1 MRTTFLVICDMIK
14 INLLFFILLFTL
26 QIGICQHHEND
37 SDKSSVN
44 DYMLQTSQEKLAKV
58 FDSPERDKWQKP
70 DEVIKFLGEI
80 EDKTIV
86 DVGSGSGYFSI
97 RLALAGAK
105 VIAADIDPE
114 FLQIIEKKQKE
125 LNIDQDELKTVRID
139 ENKLNIDA
147 HSANIVFLVNA
158 YHHISD
164 RVNYFSSVNST
175 LKENGK
181 IVIVDFY
188 KKTLPVGPPK
198 NHKISKEE
206 VLKELK
212 EAGYENIEIN
222 TELLEYQYIITAQKY

>member
-1 MRTTFLVICDMIK
+1 M
-14 INLLFFILLFTL
+14 L
-26 QIGICQHHEND
+26 QVGFCQHHND
-37 SDKSSVN
+37 DSVGMSVN
-44 DYMLQTSQEKLAKV
+44 ELMLQSSHEKLAKV
-58 FDSPERDKWQKP
+58 FDSSERDDWQKP

-80 EDKTIV
+80 KDKTIV
-86 DVGSGSGYFSI
+86 DLGSGSGYFSF
-97 RLALAGAK
+97 RLVKAGAN
-105 VIAADIDPE
+105 VIAADVDSA